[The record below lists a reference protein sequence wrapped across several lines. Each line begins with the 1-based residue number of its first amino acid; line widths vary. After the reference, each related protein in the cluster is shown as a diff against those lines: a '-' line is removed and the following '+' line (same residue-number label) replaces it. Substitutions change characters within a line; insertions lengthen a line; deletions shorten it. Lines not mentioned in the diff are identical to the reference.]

1 MTHLKESKEQVKAR
15 YTFLTK
21 ATHYLMY
28 SAPFFP
34 RLELDRISWSGSQIT
49 DWCRIPLEI
58 TVVLLILQ
66 ILTPKFAVH
75 VVSMTTPSFKRQDRL
90 IIPGRKA
97 RTLYLNSHP
106 DRSINAQLYFLP
118 VLFFFYPTCKKLVKN
133 RCKNEEKSYIFC
145 LYKVR
150 SYMSI

>member
-34 RLELDRISWSGSQIT
+34 RLELDRISWSRSQIT
-49 DWCRIPLEI
+49 EWCWIPLEI

-75 VVSMTTPSFKRQDRL
+75 VVSMTTPSFKLQDRL

-106 DRSINAQLYFLP
+106 DRSINAQHISYLS
-118 VLFFFYPTCKKLVKN
+118 FFSLTQHVKIWLKN
-133 RCKNEEKSYIFC
+133 RYKMKRKVIFIVY
-145 LYKVR
+145 LK
-150 SYMSI
+150 